1 MKSFTLVLLKGISKE
16 QYKHR
21 MLSFQTKKKK
31 LKRLID
37 LKIKNS
43 NIDNFS
49 VPVINLSSHVLTEK
63 EDNHLR
69 YGFKVCFIG
78 LNKNVRN
85 ISQLNLKHWLN
96 RLQTV

>member
-16 QYKHR
+16 QYRHR

-37 LKIKNS
+37 LKIKNN

-49 VPVINLSSHVLTEK
+49 VPVFNLSSYVLTEK

-69 YGFKVCFIG
+69 YGLKVCFID
-78 LNKNVRN
+78 LNKNVSN
-85 ISQLNLKHWLN
+85 ISQLNLKH
-96 RLQTV
+96 